1 LKRRKNEKIISKR
14 NSTISVYALSR
25 DFQVL
30 PIAGFCTSLQIK
42 YFCKWRN
49 SKCIIKDIISY
60 IPSMPCY
67 SWSKK
72 SLVLYKKIKKKNITK
87 FKDIIESYWS
97 DVDKF
102 QGIKGTNY
110 DNFKFRNTRNSFK
123 LSLEYSHLSLGF
135 NWILRLRAGYKYSTT
150 IVVRK
155 W

>member
-1 LKRRKNEKIISKR
+1 
-14 NSTISVYALSR
+14 
-25 DFQVL
+25 
-30 PIAGFCTSLQIK
+30 
-42 YFCKWRN
+42 
-49 SKCIIKDIISY
+49 
-60 IPSMPCY
+60 MPCY

-135 NWILRLRAGYKYSTT
+135 NWILRLRAGYKYNYHYCN
-150 IVVRK
+150 
-155 W
+155 